1 MKVFKT
7 LGEWY
12 DRNKRNL
19 PWRETNDPYKIWVSE
34 VILQQTRVGQG
45 INYYHNFLK
54 NFPTVDHLASAS
66 IDDVLKI
73 WQGLGY
79 YTRARNM
86 HEAAKSIVAEYGS
99 KFPED
104 LYSLKRLKGIGDYSA
119 AAIASIAFN
128 KPHPLVDGNVF
139 RVLARFL
146 GIEISIDSAEGK
158 KQFYQIAGKLLD
170 KKNPGRHNQ
179 AIMEL
184 GAVICLPKNPQC
196 ILCPIAKNCFS
207 RLHNSISKYPVKKLK
222 IRQRVRYFY
231 YIMIRK
237 QNHTFIIQRKKGDIW
252 ALLYEFPLIET
263 KEEVKL
269 SDLFELPAWA
279 KITKGADL
287 KTMKMSKVFKHQ
299 LTHQIINAM
308 FIEITVQKDFSLE
321 QFIEIEYNKL
331 SEYPVSRLMD
341 KYLNDKIT

>member
-45 INYYHNFLK
+45 INYYDNFLK

-86 HEAAKSIVAEYGS
+86 HEAAISIVAEYGS
-99 KFPED
+99 NFPED
-104 LYSLKRLKGIGDYSA
+104 LYSLKKLKGIGDYSA

-146 GIEISIDSAEGK
+146 GIDISIDSAGGK

-196 ILCPIAKNCFS
+196 TLCPIAENCYS
-207 RLHNSISKYPVKKLK
+207 RMHNLIHMYPVKKRRIL
-222 IRQRVRYFY
+222 QRKRYFY
-231 YIMIRK
+231 YINIRK
-237 QNHTFIIQRKKGDIW
+237 QDHTFITQRKKGDIW

-269 SDLFELPAWA
+269 ADLFELPDWA
-279 KITKGADL
+279 KIAKGADL

-299 LTHQIINAM
+299 LTHQIINAW
-308 FIEITVQKDFSLE
+308 FIEIIVPKDYNSD

-331 SEYPVSRLMD
+331 TEYPISRLID
-341 KYLNDKIT
+341 KYYNSGE